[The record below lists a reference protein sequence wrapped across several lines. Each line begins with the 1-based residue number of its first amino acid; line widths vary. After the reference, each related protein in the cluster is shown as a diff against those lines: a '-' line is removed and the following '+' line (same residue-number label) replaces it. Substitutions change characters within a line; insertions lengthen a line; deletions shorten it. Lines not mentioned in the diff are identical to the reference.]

1 MGNGQCKFVLEKKC
15 EVCGATFRAKTIYSV
30 YCSPSC
36 KSRADRIKRKERKA
50 EEKRRTRVAEI
61 SAERIYIS
69 VTEAVDLFGIPRNR
83 IYRMIRKKL
92 LPVIRNGGHSI
103 RIPLATMDSLFPRLE
118 ASPNARTWVQGG
130 TEKPVYRFDATDSYT
145 VNEIS
150 EKFGVSPSTAATI
163 IRRFSIPKCQKGRFV
178 YVPKAEIDKVFKPEK

>member
-92 LPVIRNGGHSI
+92 LPVMRNGERST
-103 RIPLATMDSLFPRLE
+103 RIPLAAMDSLFPRVE
-118 ASPNARTWVQGG
+118 ASRNERTRMQGG
-130 TEKPVYRFDATDSYT
+130 TEKPVYCFDATDSYT

-178 YVPKAEIDKVFKPEK
+178 YVPKAEIDKVFKTEK

>member
-92 LPVIRNGGHSI
+92 LPVMRNGERST
-103 RIPLATMDSLFPRLE
+103 RIPLAAMDSLFPRVE
-118 ASPNARTWVQGG
+118 ASRNERTRMQGG
-130 TEKPVYRFDATDSYT
+130 TEKPVYCFDATDSYT

-150 EKFGVSPSTAATI
+150 EKFGVSPSTVATA

-178 YVPKAEIDKVFKPEK
+178 YVPKAEIDKVFKTEK